1 MRLRRWLINP
11 FGALR
16 SQYQVTIDQVEQDL
30 NAGALSLPSPAP
42 WTRRLTQVI
51 LVGITV
57 GVGWSV
63 FARIDVVVVTQGKL
77 EPLSK
82 SQAVQSRVGGV
93 VTAVLV
99 QDGDQVKQGQLLMQ
113 LDKTA
118 IQNQLETL
126 MLQQDQLVKEISV
139 LRIARQG
146 APMQTLQQSGAEIP
160 PELMNRVQNRLV
172 LVAQLT
178 GDASGLSLEQQQ
190 RYQLFQQQLQDRLSA
205 NQLQSSAAETQIA
218 EVDAQLAGTEFQL
231 KVQKELME
239 QFKPLMEEGAI
250 SRVNFLQRAIE
261 VNNLESQLNQGQL
274 QKRQLQLNQMQSQV
288 DNRQL
293 TTQTYQEL
301 QSQLAA
307 LDAEFDKTIQDNQRQ
322 LIDVNSQLN
331 QGQIDLKN
339 QDLRAP
345 ADGVVFDLG
354 PKLPGAVAQPGQAL
368 LQVVPSESLIVRAQV
383 ANADIA
389 NIQVGMPVDV
399 RIDAYPFTEYGAVT
413 GVVTKVGNEAMK
425 MSEAPGAPTAF
436 PVEIRLDQQ
445 FLERGTERLPLL
457 PGMSLM
463 SNIKV
468 RERAPISYVAQELIE
483 AFDSLRSVR

>member
-1 MRLRRWLINP
+1 MRLRRWLFNP
-11 FGALR
+11 LGTLR
-16 SQYQVTIDQVEQDL
+16 SHYQVTIEQVEEDL

-42 WTRRLTQVI
+42 WTKRLTQVI

-63 FARIDVVVVTQGKL
+63 FARVDVVVVAQGKL
-77 EPLSK
+77 EPLSQ

-93 VTAVLV
+93 VTAVHV
-99 QDGDQVKQGQLLMQ
+99 QEGEQVEQGQLLMQ
-113 LDKTA
+113 LDKTTL
-118 IQNQLETL
+118 QNQLQTL
-126 MLQQDQLVKEISV
+126 LLQQDQLVKEIAV

-146 APMQTLQQSGAEIP
+146 APIATLEQSGAKIP
-160 PELMNRVQNRLV
+160 PELMNRVQNRML
-172 LVAQLT
+172 LVAQIT
-178 GDASGLSLEQQQ
+178 NDPSGLSPAQQQ

-205 NQLQSSAAETQIA
+205 NQLQNSAMETQIA
-218 EVDAQLAGTEFQL
+218 EADAQLSGTEFQL
-231 KVQKELME
+231 QVQQELLD

-261 VNNLESQLNQGQL
+261 VNNLQSQMNQGQL

-293 TTQTYQEL
+293 VTQTYQEL
-301 QSQLAA
+301 QSQLTT
-307 LDAEFDKTIQDNQRQ
+307 LDAEFDTTIQSNQRE
-322 LIDVNSQLN
+322 LINVNSQLN
-331 QGQIDLKN
+331 QVQIDLGN

-345 ADGVVFDLG
+345 TDGVVFDLG

-368 LQVVPSESLIVRAQV
+368 LQVVPSESLTVRVQV
-383 ANADIA
+383 PNADIA
-389 NIQVGMPVDV
+389 NVRVGMPVDV
-399 RIDAYPFTEYGAVT
+399 RIDAYPFTEYGSVT
-413 GVVTKVGNEAMK
+413 GVVTKVGSEAMK
-425 MSEAPGAPTAF
+425 MNNASEQTAF

-445 FLERGTERLPLL
+445 FLERGTERFTLL

-463 SNIKV
+463 ANIKV

-483 AFDSLRSVR
+483 AFDGMRSVR

>member
-1 MRLRRWLINP
+1 MRLHRWLINP

-16 SQYQVTIDQVEQDL
+16 SHYQVTIDQVEQDL

-63 FARIDVVVVTQGKL
+63 LARIDVVVVAQGKL
-77 EPLSK
+77 EPLSQ
-82 SQAVQSRVGGV
+82 SQSVQSRVGGV
-93 VTAVLV
+93 VTAVHV
-99 QDGDQVKQGQLLMQ
+99 QDGDLVKQGQLLMQ

-126 MLQQDQLVKEISV
+126 MLQQDQLVKEIAV

-146 APMQTLQQSGAEIP
+146 APMQTLAQSGAEIP
-160 PELMNRVQNRLV
+160 PELMNRVQNRMV
-172 LVAQLT
+172 LVAQIT
-178 GDASGLSLEQQQ
+178 GDPGGLSPEQQQ

-205 NQLQSSAAETQIA
+205 NQLKNSAMSTQVAEA
-218 EVDAQLAGTEFQL
+218 DAQLAGTEFQL
-231 KVQKELME
+231 KVQQELLE

-250 SRVNFLQRAIE
+250 SRVNFLQRAID
-261 VNNLESQLNQGQL
+261 VNSLESQLNQGQL
-274 QKRQLQLNQMQSQV
+274 QKRQLQLNQMQAEV

-293 TTQTYQEL
+293 TTQIYQEL

-307 LDAEFDKTIQDNQRQ
+307 IDAEFDQTIQGDQRQ

-331 QGQIDLKN
+331 QTQIDLKN

-368 LQVVPSESLIVRAQV
+368 LQIVPSESLIVRAQV

-389 NIQVGMPVDV
+389 NIRVGMPVDV

-413 GVVTKVGNEAMK
+413 GVVTKVGSEAMK
-425 MSEAPGAPTAF
+425 MSEASGQTAF

-445 FLERGTERLPLL
+445 FLEQGTERLTLL

-463 SNIKV
+463 ANIKV

-483 AFDSLRSVR
+483 AFDGMRSVR

>member
-1 MRLRRWLINP
+1 MRLRRWLVNP

-16 SQYQVTIDQVEQDL
+16 SQYQVAIDQVEQDL

-42 WTRRLTQVI
+42 WTKRLTQVI

-63 FARIDVVVVTQGKL
+63 FARIDVVVTARGKM
-77 EPLSK
+77 EPLSQ

-93 VTAVLV
+93 VTAVHV

-126 MLQQDQLVKEISV
+126 LLQQDQLVKEIAV

-146 APMQTLQQSGAEIP
+146 APMTMLEQSGADIP
-160 PELMNRVQNRLV
+160 PELTNRVQNRML
-172 LVAQLT
+172 LVAQIT
-178 GDASGLSLEQQQ
+178 GDPSGLSPEQQQ
-190 RYQLFQQQLQDRLSA
+190 RYQLFQQQLQDRMA
-205 NQLQSSAAETQIA
+205 VNQLKKSAIDTQVAEA
-218 EVDAQLAGTEFQL
+218 EAQLSGTEFQL
-231 KVQKELME
+231 QVQQELLE
-239 QFKPLMEEGAI
+239 QFKSLMEEGAI

-261 VNNLESQLNQGQL
+261 VNTLQSQLNQGQL

-288 DNRQL
+288 DDRQVM
-293 TTQTYQEL
+293 TQTYQEL
-301 QSQLAA
+301 QSQLTAI
-307 LDAEFDKTIQDNQRQ
+307 DAEFDKTIQGNQRQ

-331 QGQIDLKN
+331 QAQIDLKN

-354 PKLPGAVAQPGQAL
+354 PKLPGVVAQPGQAL
-368 LQVVPSESLIVRAQV
+368 LQIVPNESLIVRAQV

-413 GVVTKVGNEAMK
+413 GVVTKVG
-425 MSEAPGAPTAF
+425 SEAVKMNDLPGQTAF

-445 FLERGTERLPLL
+445 FLERGNKRFTLL
-457 PGMSLM
+457 PGMSLVA
-463 SNIKV
+463 NIKV

-483 AFDSLRSVR
+483 AFDGMRSVR